1 MAKLI
6 TKFRYLKPSRKR
18 KAGGYATYI
27 ATREGVEK
35 LPQEQKTYAD
45 YIATRPRSQGL
56 FSDEGVEINLR
67 QLSRELNSYQGNLW
81 TVILSL
87 SREFLST
94 MKGIV
99 AESDHRHASM
109 LFKLSVEMAMLMNI
123 VAAFVR
129 SASEIAEQFH
139 IPQGNLRWYAA
150 FHNEKHH
157 PHVHLMIWSE
167 DEKEGYLS
175 EKGVEKLRSSFAKSI
190 FAQDWCNIYDRYTEA
205 RNALRQ
211 ESRERMR
218 EIVGAINAGSYENQT
233 IENLLLQLVRQLS
246 TSTGKKQYGY
256 LKPELKRLVD
266 AIVTEFSKDSRIA
279 ELYDLWYE
287 QKESGIRFYQDEMPE
302 RVPLTDNP
310 EFRTIKNMILQEA
323 ETLAFADLPDRAAQ
337 EKHGGE
343 EAKQTETGNYNHG
356 KNAANHNENH
366 NRYQIASTVACL
378 FASLAQLLYE
388 DSDRHKI
395 SKIDRKQRRQIDEK
409 KQAQGIKL
417 E

>member
-6 TKFRYLKPSRKR
+6 TKFRYLKPTKKR

-56 FSDEGVEINLR
+56 FTDAGKEINLR

-87 SREFLST
+87 SRENAERLGFDTATRWRDFL
-94 MKGIV
+94 
-99 AESDHRHASM
+99 
-109 LFKLSVEMAMLMNI
+109 
-123 VAAFVR
+123 R
-129 SASEIAEQFH
+129 SERSEIAEQFH

-175 EKGVEKLRSSFAKSI
+175 ERGIEKLRASFSKSI
-190 FAQDWCNIYDRYTEA
+190 FAQDWCNIYDHYTEA
-205 RNALRQ
+205 RNTLRQ

-218 EIVGAINAGSYENQT
+218 EIIESINAGTYENQT
-233 IENLLLQLVRQLS
+233 IENPLLQLARQLS
-246 TSTGKKQYGY
+246 ATTGKKQYGY

-266 AIVTEFSKDSRIA
+266 AIVTEFAKDPRIA
-279 ELYDLWYE
+279 ELYDLWYD

-310 EFRTIKNMILQEA
+310 EFRTVKNMILQEA
-323 ETLAFADLPDRAAQ
+323 ENLAFADLPVQITQ
-337 EKHGGE
+337 EKQDRE
-343 EAKQTETGNYNHG
+343 EAKQTGTGIYNLGKHKANYNT
-356 KNAANHNENH
+356 NRNHTV
-366 NRYQIASTVACL
+366 IATAVARL
-378 FASLAQLLYE
+378 FASLAHLLYG
-388 DSDRHKI
+388 DPDRRKI

-409 KQAQGIKL
+409 KLAQGMKL

>member
-6 TKFRYLKPSRKR
+6 TKFRYLKTTEKR

-35 LPQEQKTYAD
+35 LPQEKTYAD

-87 SREFLST
+87 SREDAERLGFDSATRWRDFL
-94 MKGIV
+94 
-99 AESDHRHASM
+99 
-109 LFKLSVEMAMLMNI
+109 
-123 VAAFVR
+123 R
-129 SASEIAEQFH
+129 SERSEIAEQFH
-139 IPQGNLRWYAA
+139 LPQGNLRWYAA

-157 PHVHLMIWSE
+157 PHVHLMVWSE

-175 EKGVEKLRSSFAKSI
+175 EKGIEKLRSSFAKSI

-205 RNALRQ
+205 RNTLRQ

-218 EIVGAINAGSYENQT
+218 EVIGAINAGSYENQT
-233 IENLLLQLVRQLS
+233 IEHLLLQLARQLS

-266 AIVTEFSKDSRIA
+266 AIVTEFAKDPRIA
-279 ELYDLWYE
+279 ELYNLWYE
-287 QKESGIRFYQDEMPE
+287 QKKSGIRFYQDEMPE

-310 EFRTIKNMILQEA
+310 EFRTVKNMILQEA
-323 ETLAFADLPDRAAQ
+323 ENLAFAGLPVQMTQ
-337 EKHGGE
+337 EEHGGE
-343 EAKQTETGNYNHG
+343 EAEQAGTGNYNPG
-356 KNAANHNENH
+356 KHEANYNANRNHTV
-366 NRYQIASTVACL
+366 IATTVARL
-378 FASLAQLLYE
+378 FASLAQLFYE
-388 DSDRHKI
+388 DPDRHKI

-409 KQAQGIKL
+409 KLAQGMKL

>member
-87 SREFLST
+87 SREDAERLGFDTAARWRDFL
-94 MKGIV
+94 
-99 AESDHRHASM
+99 
-109 LFKLSVEMAMLMNI
+109 
-123 VAAFVR
+123 R
-129 SASEIAEQFH
+129 SERSEIAEQFH

-175 EKGVEKLRSSFAKSI
+175 ERGIEKLRSSFAKSI
-190 FAQDWCNIYDRYTEA
+190 FAQDWCNIYDNYTNA
-205 RNALRQ
+205 RNTLRQ

-218 EIVGAINAGSYENQT
+218 EIIGAINAGTYENKT
-233 IENLLLQLVRQLS
+233 IENLLLQLARQLS
-246 TSTGKKQYGY
+246 ATTGKKQYGY

-266 AIVTEFSKDSRIA
+266 AIVEEFAKDPRIA

-287 QKESGIRFYQDEMPE
+287 QKESGIRFYQDGMPE

-310 EFRTIKNMILQEA
+310 EFRTMKNMILQEA
-323 ETLAFADLPDRAAQ
+323 ENLAFADLPDGVV
-337 EKHGGE
+337 EGKHGGE
-343 EAKQTETGNYNHG
+343 KAEQAKTGDYNPGKHEANYNT
-356 KNAANHNENH
+356 NRNHSV
-366 NRYQIASTVACL
+366 IATTVARL
-378 FASLAQLLYE
+378 FASLTLLFY
-388 DSDRHKI
+388 DDPDHHPITR
-395 SKIDRKQRRQIDEK
+395 IDRKQRRQIDEK
-409 KQAQGIKL
+409 RLAQGIKL

>member
-6 TKFRYLKPSRKR
+6 TKFRYLKPTKKR

-35 LPQEQKTYAD
+35 LPQEKTYAD

-56 FSDEGVEINLR
+56 FTDAGKEINLR
-67 QLSRELNSYQGNLW
+67 QLSKELNQYQGNLW

-87 SREFLST
+87 SREDAERLGFDTAARWRDFL
-94 MKGIV
+94 
-99 AESDHRHASM
+99 
-109 LFKLSVEMAMLMNI
+109 
-123 VAAFVR
+123 R
-129 SASEIAEQFH
+129 SERSEIAEQFH
-139 IPQGNLRWYAA
+139 IPQGDFRWYAA

-157 PHVHLMIWSE
+157 PHVHLMVWSD

-175 EKGVEKLRSSFAKSI
+175 ERGIEKLRSSFAKSI
-190 FAQDWCNIYDRYTEA
+190 FAQDWCNVYDNYTNA

-218 EIVGAINAGSYENQT
+218 KIVESINTGTYENKT
-233 IENLLLQLVRQLS
+233 IENLLLQLARQLS
-246 TSTGKKQYGY
+246 TTTGKKQYGY
-256 LKPELKRLVD
+256 LKPELKHLVD
-266 AIVTEFSKDSRIA
+266 AIVEEFAKDPRIA
-279 ELYDLWYE
+279 ELYNLWYE

-310 EFRTIKNMILQEA
+310 ELRTMKNMILQEA
-323 ETLAFADLPDRAAQ
+323 ENLAFADLPDGVVE

-343 EAKQTETGNYNHG
+343 EATQAGTGIYNLGKHEANYNT
-356 KNAANHNENH
+356 NRNHTV
-366 NRYQIASTVACL
+366 IATAVARL
-378 FASLAQLLYE
+378 FASIAQLLYE
-388 DSDRHKI
+388 SPDRHKI
-395 SKIDRKQRRQIDEK
+395 TKIDRKQRRQIDEK
-409 KQAQGIKL
+409 KLAQGMKL

>member
-6 TKFRYLKPSRKR
+6 TKFRYLKPTKKR
-18 KAGGYATYI
+18 KAGGYASYI

-56 FSDEGVEINLR
+56 FTDEGRKINLR
-67 QLSRELNSYQGNLW
+67 KLSRELNLYQGNLW
-81 TVILSL
+81 TVIISL
-87 SREFLST
+87 SREDADRLGFDTASRWRDFL
-94 MKGIV
+94 
-99 AESDHRHASM
+99 
-109 LFKLSVEMAMLMNI
+109 
-123 VAAFVR
+123 R
-129 SASEIAEQFH
+129 SERSEIAEQFH
-139 IPQGNLRWYAA
+139 ILQGNLRWYAA

-157 PHVHLMIWSE
+157 PHVHLMVWSE

-175 EKGVEKLRSSFAKSI
+175 EKGIEKLRASFVKSV

-205 RNALRQ
+205 RNTLRQ

-218 EIVGAINAGSYENQT
+218 EVIEAINAGTYENQT
-233 IENLLLQLVRQLS
+233 IENLLLQLVRQIS
-246 TSTGKKQYGY
+246 TTTGKKQYGY

-266 AIVTEFSKDSRIA
+266 AIVEEFAKDPRIA

-302 RVPLTDNP
+302 RIPLTDNP

-323 ETLAFADLPDRAAQ
+323 EKLAFADLPDRVAQ

-343 EAKQTETGNYNHG
+343 EVEQTGTENYNPG
-356 KNAANHNENH
+356 KHEANYNMNH
-366 NRYQIASTVACL
+366 THTVIATTVARL
-378 FASLAQLLYE
+378 FASLAQLFYE
-388 DSDRHKI
+388 GPDRHKI
-395 SKIDRKQRRQIDEK
+395 SKIDRKQRRQINEK
-409 KQAQGIKL
+409 KLAQGMKL

>member
-6 TKFRYLKPSRKR
+6 TKFRYLKPTKKR

-45 YIATRPRSQGL
+45 FIATRPRSQGL

-87 SREFLST
+87 SREDAERLGFDSATRWRDFL
-94 MKGIV
+94 
-99 AESDHRHASM
+99 
-109 LFKLSVEMAMLMNI
+109 
-123 VAAFVR
+123 R
-129 SASEIAEQFH
+129 SERSEIAEQFH

-157 PHVHLMIWSE
+157 PHVHLMVWSE

-175 EKGVEKLRSSFAKSI
+175 EKGIEKLRSSFAKSI
-190 FAQDWCNIYDRYTEA
+190 FVQDWCNIYDSYTNA
-205 RNALRQ
+205 RNTLRQ

-218 EIVGAINAGSYENQT
+218 EIIRAINAGSYENKT
-233 IENLLLQLVRQLS
+233 IEHLLLQLARQLS
-246 TSTGKKQYGY
+246 ATTGKKQYGY

-266 AIVTEFSKDSRIA
+266 AIVTEFAKDPRIA
-279 ELYDLWYE
+279 ELYNLWYD

-310 EFRTIKNMILQEA
+310 EFRTVKNMILQEA
-323 ETLAFADLPDRAAQ
+323 ENLAFADLPDRVIQ
-337 EKHGGE
+337 EKHGEG
-343 EAKQTETGNYNHG
+343 EAKQTGRENYNHW
-356 KNAANHNENH
+356 KNTANHNANRNH
-366 NRYQIASTVACL
+366 TVIASTVARL
-378 FASLAQLLYE
+378 FASLALLFY
-388 DSDRHKI
+388 DDPDRHPI
-395 SKIDRKQRRQIDEK
+395 TRIDRKQRRQIDEK
-409 KQAQGIKL
+409 RLAQGMKL

>member
-6 TKFRYLKPSRKR
+6 TKFRYLKTSRKR

-35 LPQEQKTYAD
+35 LPEEPKTYAD

-67 QLSRELNSYQGNLW
+67 QLSRELNLYQGNLW
-81 TVILSL
+81 TVIISL
-87 SREFLST
+87 SREDAERLGFNTAIRWRDFLRS
-94 MKGIV
+94 
-99 AESDHRHASM
+99 E
-109 LFKLSVEMAMLMNI
+109 
-123 VAAFVR
+123 R
-129 SASEIAEQFH
+129 SAIAEQFH

-157 PHVHLMIWSE
+157 PHVHLMVWSE

-175 EKGVEKLRSSFAKSI
+175 EKGIEKLRSSFAKSI
-190 FAQDWCNIYDRYTEA
+190 FAQDWCNVYDRYTEA
-205 RNALRQ
+205 RNTLRQ

-218 EIVGAINAGSYENQT
+218 KIVESINTGTYENKT
-233 IENLLLQLVRQLS
+233 IENLLLQLARQLS
-246 TSTGKKQYGY
+246 TTTGKKQYGY

-266 AIVTEFSKDSRIA
+266 AIVEEFAKDPRIA

-287 QKESGIRFYQDEMPE
+287 QKESGIRFYKDETPE

-323 ETLAFADLPDRAAQ
+323 ETLAFADLPVQITQ
-337 EKHGGE
+337 EKHGAEKAKTGDYNQGKH
-343 EAKQTETGNYNHG
+343 EANYNT
-356 KNAANHNENH
+356 NRNHTV
-366 NRYQIASTVACL
+366 IATAVARL

-395 SKIDRKQRRQIDEK
+395 PKIDRKQRRQIDEK
-409 KQAQGIKL
+409 KLAQGIKL

>member
-6 TKFRYLKPSRKR
+6 TKFRYLKPTKKR

-35 LPQEQKTYAD
+35 LPQEKTYAD

-56 FSDEGVEINLR
+56 FTDAGKEINLR
-67 QLSRELNSYQGNLW
+67 QLSKELNQYQGNLW

-87 SREFLST
+87 SREDAERLGFDTAARWRDFL
-94 MKGIV
+94 
-99 AESDHRHASM
+99 
-109 LFKLSVEMAMLMNI
+109 
-123 VAAFVR
+123 R
-129 SASEIAEQFH
+129 SERSEIAEQFH
-139 IPQGNLRWYAA
+139 IPQGDFRWYAA

-157 PHVHLMIWSE
+157 PHVHLMVWSD

-175 EKGVEKLRSSFAKSI
+175 ERGIEKLRSSFAKSI
-190 FAQDWCNIYDRYTEA
+190 FAQDWCNVYDNYTNA

-218 EIVGAINAGSYENQT
+218 KIVESINTGTYENKT
-233 IENLLLQLVRQLS
+233 IENLLLQLARQLS
-246 TSTGKKQYGY
+246 TTTGKKQYGY

-266 AIVTEFSKDSRIA
+266 AIVEEFAKDPRIA
-279 ELYDLWYE
+279 ELYNLWYE

-310 EFRTIKNMILQEA
+310 EFRTVKNMILQEA
-323 ETLAFADLPDRAAQ
+323 ENLAFADLPDRGVQ

-343 EAKQTETGNYNHG
+343 EAEQTGTGNYNPG
-356 KNAANHNENH
+356 KHEANYNTNRNH
-366 NRYQIASTVACL
+366 SVIATTVARL
-378 FASLAQLLYE
+378 FASLTLLFY
-388 DSDRHKI
+388 DDPDRHPI
-395 SKIDRKQRRQIDEK
+395 TRIDRKQRRQIDEK
-409 KQAQGIKL
+409 RLAQGIKL

>member
-6 TKFRYLKPSRKR
+6 TKFRYLKTSRKR

-35 LPQEQKTYAD
+35 LPQEKTYAD

-56 FSDEGVEINLR
+56 FSDEGAEINLR

-81 TVILSL
+81 TVIISL
-87 SREFLST
+87 SREDAERLGFDSATCWRDFL
-94 MKGIV
+94 
-99 AESDHRHASM
+99 
-109 LFKLSVEMAMLMNI
+109 
-123 VAAFVR
+123 R
-129 SASEIAEQFH
+129 SERSEIAEQFH
-139 IPQGNLRWYAA
+139 IPQGDFRWYAA

-157 PHVHLMIWSE
+157 PHVHLMVWSE

-175 EKGVEKLRSSFAKSI
+175 ERGIEKLRSSFAKSI
-190 FAQDWCNIYDRYTEA
+190 FAQDWCNIYDNYTNT
-205 RNALRQ
+205 RNTLRQ

-218 EIVGAINAGSYENQT
+218 EIIGAINASSYENKT
-233 IENLLLQLVRQLS
+233 IEHLLLQLVRQLS
-246 TSTGKKQYGY
+246 MSTGKKQYGY

-266 AIVTEFSKDSRIA
+266 AIVTEFAKAPRIA

-310 EFRTIKNMILQEA
+310 ELRTMKNMILQEA
-323 ETLAFADLPDRAAQ
+323 ENLAFANLPDRVVE

-343 EAKQTETGNYNHG
+343 KAEQAKTGDYNPGKHEANYNT
-356 KNAANHNENH
+356 NRNHAV
-366 NRYQIASTVACL
+366 IATTVARL
-378 FASLAQLLYE
+378 FASFAQLLYE
-388 DSDRHKI
+388 DPDRHKI
-395 SKIDRKQRRQIDEK
+395 SKIDRKLLRQIDEK
-409 KQAQGIKL
+409 KLAHGMKL

>member
-6 TKFRYLKPSRKR
+6 TKFRYLKPTEKR

-35 LPQEQKTYAD
+35 LPQEKTYAD

-56 FSDEGVEINLR
+56 FTDAGKEINLR
-67 QLSRELNSYQGNLW
+67 QLSKELNQYQGNLW
-81 TVILSL
+81 TVIISL
-87 SREFLST
+87 SREDAERLGFDSAARWRDFL
-94 MKGIV
+94 
-99 AESDHRHASM
+99 
-109 LFKLSVEMAMLMNI
+109 
-123 VAAFVR
+123 R
-129 SASEIAEQFH
+129 SERSEIAEQFH

-175 EKGVEKLRSSFAKSI
+175 ERGIEKLRSSFAKSI
-190 FAQDWCNIYDRYTEA
+190 FAQDWCNIYDSYTNA
-205 RNALRQ
+205 RNTLRQ

-233 IENLLLQLVRQLS
+233 IENLLLQLARQLS
-246 TSTGKKQYGY
+246 ITTGKKQYGY

-266 AIVTEFSKDSRIA
+266 AIVEEFAKDPRIA
-279 ELYDLWYE
+279 ELYDLWYK

-310 EFRTIKNMILQEA
+310 EFRTIKNMILQEV
-323 ETLAFADLPDRAAQ
+323 ENLAFADLPDMVIQ

-343 EAKQTETGNYNHG
+343 ETKQAETGNYNHG
-356 KNAANHNENH
+356 KNAANHNANH
-366 NRYQIASTVACL
+366 SHTVIASTVARL
-378 FASLAQLLYE
+378 FASLAHLLY
-388 DSDRHKI
+388 DDPDRHPI
-395 SKIDRKQRRQIDEK
+395 TRIDRKQRRQIDEK
-409 KQAQGIKL
+409 KLAQGIKL

>member
-6 TKFRYLKPSRKR
+6 TKFRYLKPTKKR

-56 FSDEGVEINLR
+56 FTDAGKEINLR
-67 QLSRELNSYQGNLW
+67 QLSKELNQYQGNLW
-81 TVILSL
+81 TVIISL
-87 SREFLST
+87 SREDAERLDFDTAARWRDFL
-94 MKGIV
+94 
-99 AESDHRHASM
+99 
-109 LFKLSVEMAMLMNI
+109 
-123 VAAFVR
+123 R
-129 SASEIAEQFH
+129 SERSEIAEQLH

-157 PHVHLMIWSE
+157 PHVHLMVWSE

-175 EKGVEKLRSSFAKSI
+175 EKGIEKLRSSFAKSI
-190 FAQDWCNIYDRYTEA
+190 FAQDWCNTYDSYTKA
-205 RNALRQ
+205 RNTLRQ

-218 EIVGAINAGSYENQT
+218 EIIESINAGTYENQT
-233 IENLLLQLVRQLS
+233 IENLLLQLARQLS
-246 TSTGKKQYGY
+246 ATTGKKQYGY

-266 AIVTEFSKDSRIA
+266 AIVTEFAKDPRIA
-279 ELYDLWYE
+279 ELYDLWYD

-302 RVPLTDNP
+302 RVPLVDNS

-323 ETLAFADLPDRAAQ
+323 ENLAFADLPEGVVDGKYSR
-337 EKHGGE
+337 E
-343 EAKQTETGNYNHG
+343 EAKQVGTGNYNPG
-356 KNAANHNENH
+356 KHEANYNKANYNTNHNH
-366 NRYQIASTVACL
+366 TVIATAVARL
-378 FASLAQLLYE
+378 FASLAHLLY
-388 DSDRHKI
+388 DDPDRHPI
-395 SKIDRKQRRQIDEK
+395 TRIDRKQRRQIDEK

>member
-6 TKFRYLKPSRKR
+6 TKFQYLKPSRKR
-18 KAGGYATYI
+18 KAGGYTTYI

-35 LPQEQKTYAD
+35 LPQEKTYAD

-56 FSDEGVEINLR
+56 FTDAGKEINLR

-87 SREFLST
+87 SREDAERLGFDSASRWRDFL
-94 MKGIV
+94 
-99 AESDHRHASM
+99 
-109 LFKLSVEMAMLMNI
+109 
-123 VAAFVR
+123 R
-129 SASEIAEQFH
+129 SERSEIAEQFH
-139 IPQGNLRWYAA
+139 ISQGNLRWYAA

-157 PHVHLMIWSE
+157 PHVHLMVWSE

-175 EKGVEKLRSSFAKSI
+175 ERGIEKLRSSFAKSI
-190 FAQDWCNIYDRYTEA
+190 FAQDWCNIYDSYTEE
-205 RNALRQ
+205 RSTLRQ

-218 EIVGAINAGSYENQT
+218 EIVGAINAGTYENQT
-233 IENLLLQLVRQLS
+233 IENLLLQLARRLS
-246 TSTGKKQYGY
+246 TTTGKKQYGY

-266 AIVTEFSKDSRIA
+266 AIVEEFAKDPRIA
-279 ELYDLWYE
+279 ELYNLWYD

-302 RVPLTDNP
+302 RVPLVDNP

-323 ETLAFADLPDRAAQ
+323 ENLAFADLPVQMTQ

-343 EAKQTETGNYNHG
+343 EAKQVGTGLYNLGKHKANYN
-356 KNAANHNENH
+356 KANYNANHSH
-366 NRYQIASTVACL
+366 TVIASTVARL
-378 FASLAQLLYE
+378 FASLAHLLYG
-388 DSDRHKI
+388 DPDRRKI

-409 KQAQGIKL
+409 KLAQGMKL

>member
-6 TKFRYLKPSRKR
+6 TKFRYLKPTKKR

-35 LPQEQKTYAD
+35 LPQEKTYAD

-56 FSDEGVEINLR
+56 FTDEGREINLR
-67 QLSRELNSYQGNLW
+67 QLSKELNQYQGNLW
-81 TVILSL
+81 TIILSL
-87 SREFLST
+87 SREDAERLGFDTATCWRDFL
-94 MKGIV
+94 
-99 AESDHRHASM
+99 
-109 LFKLSVEMAMLMNI
+109 
-123 VAAFVR
+123 R
-129 SASEIAEQFH
+129 SERSEIAEQFH

-157 PHVHLMIWSE
+157 PHVHLMVWSE

-175 EKGVEKLRSSFAKSI
+175 EKGIEKLRSSFAKSI
-190 FAQDWCNIYDRYTEA
+190 FAQDWCNVYDNYTNA
-205 RNALRQ
+205 RNTLRQ

-218 EIVGAINAGSYENQT
+218 EIVGAINTGTYENKT
-233 IENLLLQLVRQLS
+233 IENLLLKLARQLS
-246 TSTGKKQYGY
+246 TTTGKKQYGY

-266 AIVTEFSKDSRIA
+266 AIVTEFAKDPRIE

-287 QKESGIRFYQDEMPE
+287 QKESGIRFYKDEMPE

-310 EFRTIKNMILQEA
+310 EFRTMKNMILQEA
-323 ETLAFADLPDRAAQ
+323 ENLAFADLPDRAA
-337 EKHGGE
+337 EKKYSRE
-343 EAKQTETGNYNHG
+343 EAEQTGTGNYNHG
-356 KNAANHNENH
+356 KNAANHNANH
-366 NRYQIASTVACL
+366 NRYQIAATVARL
-378 FASLAQLLYE
+378 FASLAQLFYE
-388 DSDRHKI
+388 DPDRHKI

>member
-6 TKFRYLKPSRKR
+6 TKFRYLKPTEKR

-87 SREFLST
+87 SREDAERLGFDTATRWRDFL
-94 MKGIV
+94 
-99 AESDHRHASM
+99 
-109 LFKLSVEMAMLMNI
+109 
-123 VAAFVR
+123 R
-129 SASEIAEQFH
+129 SERSKIAEQFH

-157 PHVHLMIWSE
+157 PHVHLMVWSE

-175 EKGVEKLRSSFAKSI
+175 ERGIEKLRSSFAKSI

-205 RNALRQ
+205 RNTLRQ

-218 EIVGAINAGSYENQT
+218 EIIRAINAGSYENKT
-233 IENLLLQLVRQLS
+233 IEHLLLQLVRQLS

-266 AIVTEFSKDSRIA
+266 AIVEEFAKDPRIA

-323 ETLAFADLPDRAAQ
+323 ENLAFADLPVQMTQ

-343 EAKQTETGNYNHG
+343 EAKQVGTGLYNLGKHKANYN
-356 KNAANHNENH
+356 KANYNTNHNH
-366 NRYQIASTVACL
+366 AVIATTVARL
-378 FASLAQLLYE
+378 FASLTLLFY
-388 DSDRHKI
+388 DDPDRHPI
-395 SKIDRKQRRQIDEK
+395 TRIDRKQRRQIDEK
-409 KQAQGIKL
+409 KLAQGIKL

>member
-6 TKFRYLKPSRKR
+6 TKFRYLKPTKKR

-56 FSDEGVEINLR
+56 FTDAGKEINLR
-67 QLSRELNSYQGNLW
+67 QLSKELNQYQGNLW
-81 TVILSL
+81 TVIISL
-87 SREFLST
+87 SRED
-94 MKGIV
+94 
-99 AESDHRHASM
+99 AERLGFDS
-109 LFKLSVEMAMLMNI
+109 
-123 VAAFVR
+123 AARWRDLLRSER
-129 SASEIAEQFH
+129 SAIAEQFH

-157 PHVHLMIWSE
+157 PHVHLMVWSK

-175 EKGVEKLRSSFAKSI
+175 EKGIEKLRPSFAKSI

-205 RNALRQ
+205 RNTLRQ

-218 EIVGAINAGSYENQT
+218 EIVESINDGTYENKT
-233 IENLLLQLVRQLS
+233 IENLLLQLARQLS
-246 TSTGKKQYGY
+246 MSTGKRQYGY

-266 AIVTEFSKDSRIA
+266 AIVEEFSKDPCIA
-279 ELYDLWYE
+279 ELYDLWCE

-302 RVPLTDNP
+302 RVPLIDNP
-310 EFRTIKNMILQEA
+310 EFRTIKNIILQEA
-323 ETLAFADLPDRAAQ
+323 ENLALADLPDRVIQ

-343 EAKQTETGNYNHG
+343 EAKQTGRENYNHW
-356 KNAANHNENH
+356 KNTVNHNANH
-366 NRYQIASTVACL
+366 NRYQIASTVARL
-378 FASLAQLLYE
+378 FVSLAHLFY
-388 DSDRHKI
+388 DDPDRHKI
-395 SKIDRKQRRQIDEK
+395 SKIDRKQRRQMDEK
-409 KQAQGIKL
+409 KLAQGIKL

>member
-6 TKFRYLKPSRKR
+6 TKFRYLKTSRKR

-35 LPQEQKTYAD
+35 LPQEKTYAD

-56 FSDEGVEINLR
+56 FTDAGKEINLR
-67 QLSRELNSYQGNLW
+67 QLSKELNQYQGNLW
-81 TVILSL
+81 MVILSL
-87 SREFLST
+87 SREDAERLGFDTATRWRNFL
-94 MKGIV
+94 
-99 AESDHRHASM
+99 
-109 LFKLSVEMAMLMNI
+109 
-123 VAAFVR
+123 R
-129 SASEIAEQFH
+129 SERSEIAEQFR

-157 PHVHLMIWSE
+157 PHVHLMVWSE

-175 EKGVEKLRSSFAKSI
+175 EKGIEKLRSSFAKSI
-190 FAQDWCNIYDRYTEA
+190 FAQDWCNIYDSYTNA
-205 RNALRQ
+205 RNTLRQ

-218 EIVGAINAGSYENQT
+218 EIIRAINAGSYENKT
-233 IENLLLQLVRQLS
+233 IEHLLLQLVRQLS

-266 AIVTEFSKDSRIA
+266 AIVTEFSKDPRIA
-279 ELYDLWYE
+279 EFYNLWYE

-302 RVPLTDNP
+302 RVPLVDNP

-323 ETLAFADLPDRAAQ
+323 ENLAFADLPAQMTQ
-337 EKHGGE
+337 EKHDGE
-343 EAKQTETGNYNHG
+343 EAKQAGTGIYNLGKHEANYNT
-356 KNAANHNENH
+356 NRNHTV
-366 NRYQIASTVACL
+366 IATAVARL
-378 FASLAQLLYE
+378 FASLALLFY
-388 DSDRHKI
+388 DDPDRHKI
-395 SKIDRKQRRQIDEK
+395 SMIDRKQRRQIAEK
-409 KQAQGIKL
+409 KLAQGMKL

>member
-1 MAKLI
+1 MAKFI
-6 TKFRYLKPSRKR
+6 TKFRYLKPTKKR

-35 LPQEQKTYAD
+35 LPQEKTYAD

-56 FSDEGVEINLR
+56 FTDAGKEINLR
-67 QLSRELNSYQGNLW
+67 QLSKELNQYQGNLW
-81 TVILSL
+81 MVIISL
-87 SREFLST
+87 SREDAERLGFDTATRWRDFL
-94 MKGIV
+94 
-99 AESDHRHASM
+99 
-109 LFKLSVEMAMLMNI
+109 
-123 VAAFVR
+123 R
-129 SASEIAEQFH
+129 SERSEIAEQFH

-175 EKGVEKLRSSFAKSI
+175 EKGIEKLRSSFAKSI
-190 FAQDWCNIYDRYTEA
+190 FVQDWCNIYDRYTEA
-205 RNALRQ
+205 RNTLRQ

-218 EIVGAINAGSYENQT
+218 EIIGKINAGTYENKT
-233 IENLLLQLVRQLS
+233 IENLLLQLARQLS
-246 TSTGKKQYGY
+246 ATTGKKQYGY

-266 AIVTEFSKDSRIA
+266 AIVEEFSKDPRIA
-279 ELYDLWYE
+279 ELYNLWYE
-287 QKESGIRFYQDEMPE
+287 QKESGIRFYKDEMPE

-323 ETLAFADLPDRAAQ
+323 EKLAFADLPVQMTQ
-337 EKHGGE
+337 EKQDGE
-343 EAKQTETGNYNHG
+343 EAEQAGTGDYNHG
-356 KNAANHNENH
+356 KNAADHNANH
-366 NRYQIASTVACL
+366 NRYQIASTVARL

-388 DSDRHKI
+388 NPDRHKI

-409 KQAQGIKL
+409 KLAQGIKL

>member
-6 TKFRYLKPSRKR
+6 TKIRYLKPTRKR

-81 TVILSL
+81 TVIISL
-87 SREFLST
+87 SREDAERLGFDSATRWRDFL
-94 MKGIV
+94 
-99 AESDHRHASM
+99 
-109 LFKLSVEMAMLMNI
+109 
-123 VAAFVR
+123 R
-129 SASEIAEQFH
+129 SERSEIAEQFH

-157 PHVHLMIWSE
+157 PHVHLMVWSE

-175 EKGVEKLRSSFAKSI
+175 ERGIEKLRSSFAKSI
-190 FAQDWCNIYDRYTEA
+190 FAQDWCNVYDRYTEA

-218 EIVGAINAGSYENQT
+218 EIVESINTGTYENKT
-233 IENLLLQLVRQLS
+233 IENPLLQLARQLS
-246 TSTGKKQYGY
+246 TTTGKKQYGY

-266 AIVTEFSKDSRIA
+266 AIVTDFAKDPRIA

-310 EFRTIKNMILQEA
+310 EFRTVKNMILQEA
-323 ETLAFADLPDRAAQ
+323 ENLAFANLPDRVA
-337 EKHGGE
+337 EKKYSRE
-343 EAKQTETGNYNHG
+343 EAKQVGTGNYNPG
-356 KNAANHNENH
+356 KHKANYNTNHNH
-366 NRYQIASTVACL
+366 TVIATTVARL
-378 FASLAQLLYE
+378 FASLAQLLY
-388 DSDRHKI
+388 DDPDRHKI

>member
-35 LPQEQKTYAD
+35 LPQEKTYAD

-87 SREFLST
+87 SREDAERLGFDSATRWRDFL
-94 MKGIV
+94 
-99 AESDHRHASM
+99 
-109 LFKLSVEMAMLMNI
+109 
-123 VAAFVR
+123 R
-129 SASEIAEQFH
+129 SERSEIAEQFH

-157 PHVHLMIWSE
+157 PHVHLMVWSE

-175 EKGVEKLRSSFAKSI
+175 EKGIEKLRSSFTKSI
-190 FAQDWCNIYDRYTEA
+190 FAEDWCNIYDRYTEA
-205 RNALRQ
+205 RNTLRQ

-218 EIVGAINAGSYENQT
+218 EIIRAINAGSYENKT
-233 IENLLLQLVRQLS
+233 IEHLLLQLARQLS
-246 TSTGKKQYGY
+246 TTTGKKQYGY

-266 AIVTEFSKDSRIA
+266 AIVEEFAKDPRIA

-310 EFRTIKNMILQEA
+310 EFRTVKNMILQEA
-323 ETLAFADLPDRAAQ
+323 ENLAFADLPVQMTQ
-337 EKHGGE
+337 EKQDRE
-343 EAKQTETGNYNHG
+343 EAKQTGTEIYNLGKHKANYN
-356 KNAANHNENH
+356 KANYNKANYNKANYNTNHNH
-366 NRYQIASTVACL
+366 TVIATTVARL
-378 FASLAQLLYE
+378 FASLAQLLY
-388 DSDRHKI
+388 DNPDHHKI

-409 KQAQGIKL
+409 KRAHGMKL

>member
-6 TKFRYLKPSRKR
+6 TKFRYLKPTKKR

-35 LPQEQKTYAD
+35 LPQEKTYAD

-81 TVILSL
+81 TVIISL
-87 SREFLST
+87 SREDAERLGFDSATRWREFL
-94 MKGIV
+94 
-99 AESDHRHASM
+99 
-109 LFKLSVEMAMLMNI
+109 
-123 VAAFVR
+123 R
-129 SASEIAEQFH
+129 SERTEIAEQFH

-157 PHVHLMIWSE
+157 PHAHLMVWSE

-175 EKGVEKLRSSFAKSI
+175 ERGIEKLRSSFAKSI

-205 RNALRQ
+205 RNTLRQ

-218 EIVGAINAGSYENQT
+218 EIIRAINAGSYENKT
-233 IENLLLQLVRQLS
+233 IEHLLLQLVRQLS

-266 AIVTEFSKDSRIA
+266 AIVEEFAKDPRIA

-302 RVPLTDNP
+302 RVPLVNNP

-323 ETLAFADLPDRAAQ
+323 ENLAFADLQYRVAQ
-337 EKHGGE
+337 EPHGGE
-343 EAKQTETGNYNHG
+343 EAKPAGTGNYNHC
-356 KNAANHNENH
+356 KNTANHNANH
-366 NRYQIASTVACL
+366 NRYQIASTVARL
-378 FASLAQLLYE
+378 FASLAHLLY
-388 DSDRHKI
+388 DDPDRHKI
-395 SKIDRKQRRQIDEK
+395 TKIDRKQRRQIDEK
-409 KQAQGIKL
+409 KLAQGIKL

>member
-6 TKFRYLKPSRKR
+6 TKFRYLKPTRKR

-27 ATREGVEK
+27 AAREGVEK
-35 LPQEQKTYAD
+35 LSQEKTYAD

-81 TVILSL
+81 MVILSL
-87 SREFLST
+87 SREDAERLGFDSATRWRDFL
-94 MKGIV
+94 
-99 AESDHRHASM
+99 
-109 LFKLSVEMAMLMNI
+109 
-123 VAAFVR
+123 R
-129 SASEIAEQFH
+129 SERSEIAEQFH

-157 PHVHLMIWSE
+157 PHVHLMLWSE

-175 EKGVEKLRSSFAKSI
+175 EKGIEKLRSSFAKSI
-190 FAQDWCNIYDRYTEA
+190 FAQDWCNTYDRYTEA
-205 RNALRQ
+205 RNTLRQ

-218 EIVGAINAGSYENQT
+218 EIIGAINADSYENKI
-233 IENLLLQLVRQLS
+233 IENLLLQLARQLS
-246 TSTGKKQYGY
+246 TTTGKKQYGY

-266 AIVTEFSKDSRIA
+266 AIVTEFAKDPCIA

-287 QKESGIRFYQDEMPE
+287 QKESGVRFYQDGMPE

-310 EFRTIKNMILQEA
+310 EFRTVKNMILQEA
-323 ETLAFADLPDRAAQ
+323 ENLAFADLPVQITQ
-337 EKHGGE
+337 EKHGAE
-343 EAKQTETGNYNHG
+343 KAKTGDYNQG
-356 KNAANHNENH
+356 KHEANHNANH

-388 DSDRHKI
+388 DPDRHKI
-395 SKIDRKQRRQIDEK
+395 TKIDRKQRRQIDEK
-409 KQAQGIKL
+409 KRAHGMKL

>member
-6 TKFRYLKPSRKR
+6 TKFRYLKTSRKR

-35 LPQEQKTYAD
+35 LPQGKTYAD

-56 FSDEGVEINLR
+56 FTDAGKEINLR
-67 QLSRELNSYQGNLW
+67 QLSRELNMYQGNLW

-87 SREFLST
+87 SREDAERLGFDTAARWRDFL
-94 MKGIV
+94 
-99 AESDHRHASM
+99 
-109 LFKLSVEMAMLMNI
+109 
-123 VAAFVR
+123 R
-129 SASEIAEQFH
+129 SERSEIAEQLH

-157 PHVHLMIWSE
+157 PHVHLMVWSE

-175 EKGVEKLRSSFAKSI
+175 ERGIEKLRSSFAKSI
-190 FAQDWCNIYDRYTEA
+190 FAQDWCNIYDSYTNA
-205 RNALRQ
+205 RNTLRQ

-218 EIVGAINAGSYENQT
+218 EIIRAINAGSYENKT
-233 IENLLLQLVRQLS
+233 IENLLLQLARQLS
-246 TSTGKKQYGY
+246 ITTGKKQYGY

-266 AIVTEFSKDSRIA
+266 AIVEEFAKDPRIA
-279 ELYDLWYE
+279 ELYDLWYK

-310 EFRTIKNMILQEA
+310 EFRTMKNMILQEA
-323 ETLAFADLPDRAAQ
+323 ENFAFADLPDRTAQ

-343 EAKQTETGNYNHG
+343 EEEQAGTGNYNPG
-356 KNAANHNENH
+356 KHEANYNKANYNANHNH
-366 NRYQIASTVACL
+366 TVIATAGARL
-378 FASLAQLLYE
+378 FASLALLFYG
-388 DSDRHKI
+388 DPDRHPI
-395 SKIDRKQRRQIDEK
+395 TRIDRKQRRQIDEK
-409 KQAQGIKL
+409 KLAQGIKL

>member
-6 TKFRYLKPSRKR
+6 TKFRYLKPTKKR

-35 LPQEQKTYAD
+35 LPQEQRTYAD

-56 FSDEGVEINLR
+56 FTDAGKEINLR
-67 QLSRELNSYQGNLW
+67 QLSKELNQYQGNLW

-87 SREFLST
+87 SREDAERLGFDTATRWRDFL
-94 MKGIV
+94 
-99 AESDHRHASM
+99 
-109 LFKLSVEMAMLMNI
+109 
-123 VAAFVR
+123 R
-129 SASEIAEQFH
+129 SERSEIAEQFH

-157 PHVHLMIWSE
+157 PHVHLMVWSE

-175 EKGVEKLRSSFAKSI
+175 EKGIEKLRSSFAKSI
-190 FAQDWCNIYDRYTEA
+190 FAQDWCNIYDHYTEA
-205 RNALRQ
+205 RNTLRQ

-218 EIVGAINAGSYENQT
+218 KIVESINTGTYENKT
-233 IENLLLQLVRQLS
+233 IENLLLQLVRRLS
-246 TSTGKKQYGY
+246 TTTGKKQYGY

-266 AIVTEFSKDSRIA
+266 AIVTEFAKDPRIA

-323 ETLAFADLPDRAAQ
+323 GSLAFADLSDGVVE
-337 EKHGGE
+337 EKHCGE
-343 EAKQTETGNYNHG
+343 EAKQTGTGNYNPG
-356 KNAANHNENH
+356 KHEANYNTNRNHTVIAA
-366 NRYQIASTVACL
+366 TVASL

-388 DSDRHKI
+388 DTDRRKI

-409 KQAQGIKL
+409 RLAQGIKL

>member
-6 TKFRYLKPSRKR
+6 TKFRYLKPTKKR

-35 LPQEQKTYAD
+35 LPQEKTYAD
-45 YIATRPRSQGL
+45 YIAIRPRSQGL
-56 FSDEGVEINLR
+56 FTDAGKEINLW
-67 QLSRELNSYQGNLW
+67 QLSKELNQYQGNLW

-87 SREFLST
+87 SREDAERLGFDSASRWRDFL
-94 MKGIV
+94 
-99 AESDHRHASM
+99 
-109 LFKLSVEMAMLMNI
+109 
-123 VAAFVR
+123 R
-129 SASEIAEQFH
+129 SERSEIAEQLH

-157 PHVHLMIWSE
+157 PHVHLMVWSE

-190 FAQDWCNIYDRYTEA
+190 FAQDWCNIYDSYTEA
-205 RNALRQ
+205 RNTLRQ

-218 EIVGAINAGSYENQT
+218 KIVESINTGTYENKT
-233 IENLLLQLVRQLS
+233 IENLLLQLARQLS
-246 TSTGKKQYGY
+246 ATTGKKQYGY

-266 AIVTEFSKDSRIA
+266 AIVTEFAKDPRIA
-279 ELYDLWYE
+279 ELYNLWYE
-287 QKESGIRFYQDEMPE
+287 QKESGIRFYQDGMPE
-302 RVPLTDNP
+302 RVPLVDNP

-323 ETLAFADLPDRAAQ
+323 ENLVFVDLQYRVAQ
-337 EKHGGE
+337 EPHGGE
-343 EAKQTETGNYNHG
+343 EAKPAGTGNYNHG
-356 KNAANHNENH
+356 KNVANRNANH
-366 NRYQIASTVACL
+366 NRYQIASTVARL
-378 FASLAQLLYE
+378 FASLAHLLY
-388 DSDRHKI
+388 DDPDRHKI

-409 KQAQGIKL
+409 KLAQGIKL